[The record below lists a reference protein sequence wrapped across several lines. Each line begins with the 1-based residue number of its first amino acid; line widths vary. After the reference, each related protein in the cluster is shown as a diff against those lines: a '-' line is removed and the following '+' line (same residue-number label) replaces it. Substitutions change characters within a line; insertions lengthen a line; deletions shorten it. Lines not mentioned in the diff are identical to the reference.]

1 MTQLVFGLIG
11 AGGSGRETMPYVID
25 SLIRKLKI
33 DRVDVDIFF
42 VETNLSLQTRVND
55 ISVISLEAFLKSE
68 GEKYFNIAL
77 GDGYLRKTIADQL
90 NTLAIPISISASES
104 CDLGNNTVDVGAVL
118 APYTFIGPN
127 VKIGKFF
134 HANYFS
140 SVSHDCIIGDYV
152 TFAPGVKCNGRVHI
166 ANHVYIGSNAVIK
179 QGTANKMLH
188 IGEGAIIGMG
198 AVVTKDVPPGVTVV
212 GNPAREQVKS

>member
-1 MTQLVFGLIG
+1 MTKLVFGLIG

-25 SLIRKLKI
+25 SLIRKLKVER
-33 DRVDVDIFF
+33 DDVRIFF
-42 VETNLSLQTRVND
+42 VETNVPVQTKIND
-55 ISVISLEAFLKSE
+55 ISVISLETFLKTE

-77 GDGYLRKTIADQL
+77 GDGYLRKMIADQL
-90 NTLAIPISISASES
+90 STLATPISISASES
-104 CDLGNNTVDVGAVL
+104 CNLGNNTVEAGAVL

-140 SVSHDCIIGDYV
+140 SVSHDCIIEDYV
-152 TFAPGVKCNGRVHI
+152 TFAPGVKCNGRVHV
-166 ANHVYIGSNAVIK
+166 ANHAYIGANAVIK
-179 QGTANKMLH
+179 QGTTKKMLH

-212 GNPAREQVKS
+212 GIPARVKVK